1 MTGSGGSSACASFA
15 LFGGGATDVFDEKRA
30 DAALRIV
37 SGNARFAAI
46 DDEPDAI
53 DCYRGLRHIRRD
65 DYFAERIGN
74 ESEVLIFG
82 RQIAVQWNE
91 GKALLGAAGA
101 NGADG

>member
-15 LFGGGATDVFDEKRA
+15 LFGGGAIDVFDEKRA

-37 SGNARFAAI
+37 SGNSRFAAI
-46 DDEPDAI
+46 DHMPDAVNC
-53 DCYRGLRHIRRD
+53 DGGFRDVCGD

-82 RQIAVQWNE
+82 RQIAVKWNE
-91 GKALLGAAGA
+91 GKALLGAGGA
-101 NGADG
+101 NGA